1 MSILEE
7 SQEQSIC
14 NNPENQRVNV
24 YLRLVNSKSVKIEL
38 PAEESVLNIK
48 KKVKELMG
56 IEVKNQI
63 LYYKGKELFRDKML
77 TLVEKAIIHV
87 KNVEEDTEL
96 ITVNIV
102 KHFPQ
107 KINIF
112 KLNNISLS
120 VSINP
125 LQTI

>member
-24 YLRLVNSKSVKIEL
+24 YLRLANSKSVKIEL
-38 PAEESVLNIK
+38 PTEESVLNIK

-112 KLNNISLS
+112 KLNNISIS

>member
-7 SQEQSIC
+7 SHEHSIC

-24 YLRLVNSKSVKIEL
+24 YLRLANSKSVKIEL

>member
-24 YLRLVNSKSVKIEL
+24 YLRLANSKSVKIEL

-77 TLVEKAIIHV
+77 TLAEKAIIHV

-112 KLNNISLS
+112 KLNNISIS